1 MSNLLEQYN
10 ELSIKFNQ
18 RMNETDYENGMMWMY
33 GPNKCRRNAKKFFT
47 RAANN
52 GCEKSKLKLEYMLY
66 KSGQD
71 KSMDVNWLRK
81 AADQGDP
88 QAQSDIGVMY
98 KDGKGGLPQSDALAL
113 EWLSKAADQG
123 DAKAQFN
130 LGYMY
135 AWGKG
140 VPKSIALAVEWLI
153 KAAEEDYAPAQCS
166 LGRMYDEG
174 KGGLPQS
181 GALAVKWY
189 RKAADQGNAHA
200 QHNLGGMYATGEG
213 VPRNLTEALWW
224 FRKAHAQ
231 GLEQAAAAI
240 RKVSQEQ
247 RVQQGAAA
255 INPSQLPTTD
265 VSPSPIPI
273 GTRVELDGLKAKK
286 LNRQRGEVVGFD
298 LASGRCEVKLDDG
311 RGPYRFK
318 PDNLKMEMSKKE
330 RK

>member
-1 MSNLLEQYN
+1 
-10 ELSIKFNQ
+10 
-18 RMNETDYENGMMWMY
+18 
-33 GPNKCRRNAKKFFT
+33 
-47 RAANN
+47 
-52 GCEKSKLKLEYMLY
+52 
-66 KSGQD
+66 
-71 KSMDVNWLRK
+71 
-81 AADQGDP
+81 QG
-88 QAQSDIGVMY
+88 V
-98 KDGKGGLPQSDALAL
+98 PQSDALAV
-113 EWLSKAADQG
+113 EWYHKAAHQG
-123 DAKAQFN
+123 VAQAQCN
-130 LGYMY
+130 LGVMY
-135 AWGKG
+135 KN
-140 VPKSIALAVEWLI
+140 
-153 KAAEEDYAPAQCS
+153 
-166 LGRMYDEG
+166 GR
-174 KGGLPQS
+174 GGLPQS

-189 RKAADQGNAHA
+189 RKAADQGYANAQFNLGSMYATGQGVPQSDALAAEWFRKAADQGYAHA
-200 QHNLGGMYATGEG
+200 QYNLGGMYATGEG

-231 GLEQAAAAI
+231 GFEQAAAAI
-240 RKVSQEQ
+240 EKVSQEQ

-255 INPSQLPTTD
+255 INSSQLPTTD